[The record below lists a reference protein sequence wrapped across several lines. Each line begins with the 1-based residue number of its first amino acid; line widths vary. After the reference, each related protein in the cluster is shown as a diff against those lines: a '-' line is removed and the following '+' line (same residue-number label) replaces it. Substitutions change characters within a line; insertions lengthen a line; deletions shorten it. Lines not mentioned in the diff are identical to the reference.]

1 MIPTRRLGPD
11 GPWVFPLGLGGMPM
25 SIQGRPDEEQA
36 IATIHAALEAGMT
49 FLDTADV
56 YCQDHTDYGH
66 NERLIAKA
74 LNAWRGRREK
84 VLVGTKGGLR
94 RPEGRWTC
102 DPRPERLKA
111 ACEASLR
118 ALGVD
123 VIDLYQLHSPDPS
136 VPFAESVGALAALR
150 KAGKIRL
157 VGLSNVTAA
166 QIREAL
172 AIVPVA
178 TVQNRFSPFF
188 REVESNGVLKACV
201 DLGLGFLAYSPVGG
215 GRLHKKLAEHPETN
229 RVAKRRGLT
238 PHQVVLAWV
247 LSRAP
252 VVIPIPGASR
262 PENARGSAIA
272 AGAALSPADLSEI
285 TAAAFPAD

>member
-1 MIPTRRLGPD
+1 MKPRRLGPD
-11 GPWVFPLGLGGMPM
+11 GPEVFPLGLGGMPL
-25 SIQGRPDEEQA
+25 SIVGRPDEAQG

-56 YCQDHTDYGH
+56 YCLDHTDYGH

-74 LNAWRGRREK
+74 LKAWGGAREK

-102 DPRPERLKA
+102 DPRPSELKA
-111 ACEASLR
+111 ACEASLK

-123 VIDLYQLHSPDPS
+123 AIDLYQLHSPDPS

-166 QIREAL
+166 QVREAL

-188 REVESNGVLKACV
+188 REVEANGVLKAC
-201 DLGLGFLAYSPVGG
+201 DELGLAFLAYSPVGG
-215 GRLHKKLAEHPETN
+215 GRLHKKLATHPETG

-247 LSRAP
+247 MSRSPA
-252 VVIPIPGASR
+252 VIPIPGASR
-262 PENARGSAIA
+262 PENARASAA
-272 AGAALSPADLSEI
+272 VAGAVLTQADLSGI
-285 TAAAFPAD
+285 TAAAFPTD